1 MNTLGV
7 YKYKHILTPPQFL
20 WLLRS
25 QFILFS
31 AGQKTMFCLR
41 LMSSKT
47 VVSWNVREQ
56 QRVLTILGSQR
67 EGRTS
72 TGRGDN
78 EKKKKERN
86 KIRPLHNSAQ
96 GSPWSPS
103 FVAVTPK
110 ISYNHESPKP
120 QLSWSIISTCVGL
133 LIDFS
138 FLKANQCIGGAVFM

>member
-7 YKYKHILTPPQFL
+7 YEYKHILMPPQFL

-25 QFILFS
+25 QFTHFS
-31 AGQKTMFCLR
+31 ASQKAMFCLR

-56 QRVLTILGSQR
+56 QSVLTILGSQR

-78 EKKKKERN
+78 EKKKERN
-86 KIRPLHNSAQ
+86 KICPLHKSAQ

-138 FLKANQCIGGAVFM
+138 FLKANQCIGGAVFT